1 MISVTAAIQQIT
13 ACRTS
18 WGKSIRTTAEALGCV
33 LAIPPAFDGA
43 GPSPELI
50 LPLPEAGTRL
60 TGRQLALLTDMGIA
74 RVSVQAPPSVVFIGI
89 GEGDGSTHP
98 QINRL
103 TVEGAL
109 AHYGIP
115 LHPGI
120 FVTAGTPAL
129 QKAVEESMDADIMII
144 CGNIPPKMLTDAGVE
159 QVFNRVKAHPC
170 QPFWFGYSP
179 TKTRVFLMPSH
190 PFAVQVAV
198 KLFLESYLKACWS
211 MGPIKPWLLP
221 YTEHRSPVVQLDE
234 YLPAATV
241 HRNGLKVRAMSF
253 SGKTDIAAAARADGI
268 ICHSIE
274 LGSLEPSSLVPFFP
288 WHDPS

>member
-18 WGKSIRTTAEALGCV
+18 WGKSILTTAEAMGCI
-33 LAIPPAFDGA
+33 LATPPALEGTHSSLTA
-43 GPSPELI
+43 A
-50 LPLPEAGTRL
+50 LPDAGTRL
-60 TGRQLALLTDMGIA
+60 TGRQLALLTATGIA
-74 RVSVQAPPSVVFIGI
+74 RVSVHAPPSVVYIGI

-98 QINRL
+98 QINRI
-103 TVEGAL
+103 TIEGTL

-129 QKAVEESMDADIMII
+129 QKAVEESLDADMLII
-144 CGNIPPKMLTDAGVE
+144 CGNIPLKVLMDAGVE
-159 QVFNRVKAHPC
+159 QVFNRVKALPC

-179 TKTRVFLMPSH
+179 TKTRVFLLPSN
-190 PFAVQVAV
+190 PFAVQVAA
-198 KLFLESYLKACWS
+198 KLFLESYLKSCWS
-211 MGPIKPWLLP
+211 MGPVKPWLLP

-268 ICHSIE
+268 ICHTME
-274 LGSLEPSSLVPFFP
+274 HGSLEPSSLVPYFP